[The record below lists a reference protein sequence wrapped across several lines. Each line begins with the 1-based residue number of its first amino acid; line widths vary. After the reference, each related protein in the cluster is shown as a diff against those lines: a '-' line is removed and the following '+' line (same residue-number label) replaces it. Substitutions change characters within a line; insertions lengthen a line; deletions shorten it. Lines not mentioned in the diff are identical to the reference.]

1 MDYYQ
6 LENKITKLYEKEY
19 DMRQI
24 AYKLGLDVQ
33 VVSFFLH
40 QSGVKIRKQ
49 SGRYK
54 DIPIDEIKRLYIEE
68 NYSVLDLSVVYNV
81 SGPTI
86 INRLKKANVKL
97 RWRKDNNKFNKDKL
111 YKYYIVDNLTI
122 VQLAELLNATPNAIT
137 YHLRKHRI
145 SKRGVY

>member
-24 AYKLGLDVQ
+24 AYKLGLDVP
-33 VVSFFLH
+33 VVSFFIH
-40 QSGVKIRKQ
+40 QSGIKLRKN
-49 SGRYK
+49 SGVYK
-54 DIPIDEIKRLYIEE
+54 ELPIEEIKRLYIEE
-68 NYSVLDLSVVYNV
+68 NYSVLDLSVAYNV
-81 SGPTI
+81 SQPTI
-86 INRLKKANVKL
+86 IKRLKIAGVKL
-97 RWRKDNNKFNKDKL
+97 KGRKENNKFNKTKL

-122 VQLAELLNATPNAIT
+122 VQLAELLNATPNAVT